1 MDSLFP
7 ASPKN
12 HLRPFLWYANE
23 PPAMVCQALETLR
36 QAGIAEAILENR
48 GGDWFGTDRWW
59 EMLNAALAFAQEKG
73 MRLWLIDDSHVA
85 TGSANDS
92 LGRPENAK
100 YRPLNLRLD
109 AMDWVGE
116 LHGAL
121 RLPLL
126 KEGERLLQ
134 VLAMPVDE
142 ETGEILPEPID
153 LTGEERDG
161 LLPLSL
167 PDRRWRIYF
176 VLQAAPEAAG
186 FFSRYITM
194 LNRESCRHLLRE
206 VHEKVYLHCGKY
218 FGNAFAGFFSDEP
231 SFGNCNG
238 EYDFE
243 FTANRIGELFRR
255 ILAWDPSM
263 PARLAAEL
271 HLPERQVT
279 LLLPALWDEIREAS
293 PRLRLA
299 YMNVVTRLWRENF
312 SQQLGEWCHAH
323 GVEYIGHVLEDQGAH
338 MRLGFGCGHFF
349 RAMAGQDMAGW
360 DIVLAQMIPHGLNGF
375 HFEPRGL
382 VPERF
387 YQYTLPKLAASL
399 AHHVPRMKNRALCEV
414 MGGYGWNAG
423 VSLMKYL
430 FSFCL
435 ANGTGEF
442 VPHAFSLFPP
452 ECFKTSAREKDMD
465 FSSAPPGYC
474 LTYMP
479 PTYHA
484 RGFNPQYPAIVQ
496 MFHFVQRT
504 AQLLEHGLHRPDVAL
519 YYAAEAD
526 WLHDGK
532 EQDMDEVAAALTR
545 ANLDFDFLDHDL
557 LCGKEARV
565 DEKGALCLHQEA
577 YRALVLPFSTRYP
590 ASLLRRL
597 KQFVKGG
604 LPVVF
609 LKGLPQEWVEDG
621 ERGETS
627 PPSHATEDTS
637 GFLSCSL
644 EELPLTL
651 AKCRHLH
658 FSQAAPTLRLY
669 SVAYPTGGGRI
680 LFLNEGR
687 QTLDLQV
694 SLEEFQEGV
703 NLYDPWKNR
712 RYAPERPQQDTLRLR
727 IAPLQLLAAEYG
739 AAKMDSPC
747 AKFFYDDT
755 PFASL
760 PLKFDIYY
768 REVTEKEFTL
778 LRQKSAPVNLLQE
791 ENLTRACGE
800 YRYVT
805 TWVCSNPEEIHVLRV
820 HQCGDCLRLVVNGTP
835 LPWECGPNAC
845 FDLRGLVKKGENHL
859 ELYAA
864 DSPAYADRFQGSGRE
879 FGVRLPLQPHGFQG
893 ELEFC

>member
-1 MDSLFP
+1 MDSPFP
-7 ASPKN
+7 APSKN

-23 PPAMVCQALETLR
+23 SPAMVCQTLEILR
-36 QAGIAEAILENR
+36 QAGITEAILENR

-59 EMLNAALAFAQEKG
+59 EMLNAALAFAEEHG

-100 YRPLNLRLD
+100 YRPLNLKLE

-126 KEGERLLQ
+126 KEGEKLLQ
-134 VLAMPVDE
+134 ILAMPVE
-142 ETGEILPEPID
+142 EATGEILPEPIE
-153 LTGEERDG
+153 LTGQQRDG
-161 LLPLSL
+161 LLLLSL

-176 VLQAAPEAAG
+176 VLQAAPEEAG

-194 LNRESCRHLLRE
+194 LNRESCGHLLE
-206 VHEKVYLHCGKY
+206 EIHEKVYLHCGKY

-243 FTANRIGELFRR
+243 CLDNRIGELFRR
-255 ILAWDPSM
+255 LLAWEPSM

-271 HLPERQVT
+271 HLPERQVMA
-279 LLLPALWDEIREAS
+279 LLPALWDEVREAS
-293 PRLRLA
+293 SRLRLA
-299 YMNVVTRLWRENF
+299 YMNVVTRLWKENF
-312 SQQLGEWCHAH
+312 SRQLGEWCHGH

-360 DIVLAQMIPHGLNGF
+360 DIVLGQMIPYGLNGRRF
-375 HFEPRGL
+375 DPRFLLHEG
-382 VPERF
+382 F

-399 AHHVPRMKNRALCEV
+399 AHHTPRMKQRALCEV

-423 VSLMKYL
+423 LSLMKYL

-452 ECFKTSAREKDMD
+452 ECYKTSSRGKDMD

-479 PTYHA
+479 PTFHA
-484 RGFNPQYPAIVQ
+484 CGFNPQYPAIVQ
-496 MFHFVQRT
+496 MFHYVQRT
-504 AQLLEHGLHRPDVAL
+504 AELLEDGLHCPDVAL

-526 WLHDGK
+526 WLHDGQ

-557 LCGKEARV
+557 LCGEEAHV
-565 DEKGALCLHQEA
+565 NEHGALCLHYES
-577 YRALVLPFSTRYP
+577 YRALVLPFSNRYP

-597 KQFVKGG
+597 AQFVSQG
-604 LPVVF
+604 LPVFF
-609 LKGLPQEWVEDG
+609 LKGLPGEWVEDEDG
-621 ERGETS
+621 APQE
-627 PPSHATEDTS
+627 PSAPEDAS
-637 GFLSCSL
+637 AFLFCSL
-644 EELPLTL
+644 EELPQVLNPS
-651 AKCRHLH
+651 RHLH
-658 FSQAAPTLRLY
+658 FSQTSPALRFY
-669 SVAYPTGGGRI
+669 HVAYPQGGGRI
-680 LFLNEGR
+680 FFLNEGR
-687 QTLDLQV
+687 KTLDLQV
-694 SLEEFQEGV
+694 SLNEFQEGV
-703 NLYDPWKNR
+703 VLYDPWRDR
-712 RYAPERPQQDTLRLR
+712 RESPQCPHPDAFRLR
-727 IAPLQLLAAEYG
+727 IAPLQLLVAEYG
-739 AAKMDSPC
+739 AAAGSPV
-747 AKFFYDDT
+747 AEFFYDDAPAT
-755 PFASL
+755 SL

-778 LRQKSAPVNLLQE
+778 LRRQSAPVNLLLE

-805 TWVCSNPEEIHVLRV
+805 TWNCTDPEKIHCLRV
-820 HQCGDCLRLVVNGTP
+820 PQCGDGVRLVVNGTA
-835 LPWECGPNAC
+835 LPWECGPTAR
-845 FDLRGLVKKGENHL
+845 FDLRGLVHKGENHW
-859 ELYAA
+859 ELFCA
-864 DSPAYADRFQGSGRE
+864 DSPAYADRFQGSGRQ
-879 FGVRLPLQPHGFQG
+879 FGLRLPLQPHGFQG
-893 ELEFC
+893 DLEFC